1 MKLNLGVNDVLEVV
15 NKSEPPKPLYDVA
28 LALESKYGVFSKFA
42 EIHHDDIESELV
54 KSVNGQLANMLA
66 GQPAGNPFQ
75 EGLEKIE
82 NQFQEFLTLEE
93 LAGVS
98 AGVPTKMAAE
108 GRSRIKGAKRRG
120 QSFVDTGTLRTHLR
134 IWISDT

>member
-54 KSVNGQLANMLA
+54 KSVNGQLANILA

-75 EGLEKIE
+75 LGCQPRWRLKAGAESRARSGVDNPLW
-82 NQFQEFLTLEE
+82 TL
-93 LAGVS
+93 VRS
-98 AGVPTKMAAE
+98 
-108 GRSRIKGAKRRG
+108 GRICGSG
-120 QSFVDTGTLRTHLR
+120 
-134 IWISDT
+134 